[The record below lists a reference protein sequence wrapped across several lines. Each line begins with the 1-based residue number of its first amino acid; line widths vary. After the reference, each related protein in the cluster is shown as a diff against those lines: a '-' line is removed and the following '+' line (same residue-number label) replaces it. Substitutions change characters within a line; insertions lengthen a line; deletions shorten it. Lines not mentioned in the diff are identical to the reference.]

1 MSLGIVI
8 QLFNN
13 LKDKDG
19 IIRSRISKYFG
30 IGSPNQLSDYMDAI
44 RRLRN
49 SCAHGKVI
57 FDYKVP
63 GALTNAA
70 PVKLKPA
77 QITNLSGTYEVFK
90 YLLGQVSKN
99 RLEEMRGKLKE
110 AYDRVK
116 DENVMKIIV
125 QNTGMDAKNL

>member
-1 MSLGIVI
+1 MH
-8 QLFNN
+8 
-13 LKDKDG
+13 
-19 IIRSRISKYFG
+19 FG
-30 IGSPNQLSDYMDAI
+30 IGSPNQFSNYMDAI

-70 PVKLKPA
+70 PIKLNPS
-77 QITNLSGTYEVFK
+77 QITNLSGTYQVFK
-90 YLLGQVSKN
+90 YLLGRVSKN
-99 RLEEMRGKLKE
+99 RVIEMRDKLKE
-110 AYDRVK
+110 AFDNVQ
-116 DENVMKIIV
+116 DEHVMKIIT